1 MATNYAVAGNAGQKS
16 LGSLKHDY
24 KDFPT
29 RLCGETADILWI
41 AGQDDAE
48 QGVRR
53 RQLGTAGMENG
64 AVDDIAGAKFGRN
77 FLNTPIWVFY
87 FAESVDEWQA
97 KSRAVA
103 RVRSN
108 GQGQAP
114 LDKALPST
122 GEQVPIIC
130 SPQGLSPSQS

>member
-1 MATNYAVAGNAGQKS
+1 MAINYAVAGNAGQKS

-24 KDFPT
+24 RDFPT

-41 AGQDDAE
+41 ASQDDAE

-64 AVDDIAGAKFGRN
+64 AMDDSAGAKSGGN
-77 FLNTPIWVFY
+77 FLNTPIWVLY
-87 FAESVDEWQA
+87 FAESIDEWQA

-103 RVRSN
+103 WVCSD

-114 LDKALPST
+114 PDMALPWT
-122 GEQVPIIC
+122 GEWVPIIC